1 MLLTK
6 NKRSNRCTDDRRCQ
20 HSINDKKFKVV
31 KVVNACNFYKPVANN
46 FVVVRNI
53 RENYV

>member
-53 RENYV
+53 PENYV